1 MPCVGA
7 PTEYG
12 AAPLMR
18 QIKTAE
24 ARAAALFID
33 RLPDETRA
41 YLLDMIYRVAGVD
54 PPPPPS
60 ERERPHNENVIRLS
74 DVAPL
79 ARCS

>member
-1 MPCVGA
+1 MPCVAA
-7 PTEYG
+7 PTEYV

-24 ARAAALFID
+24 AKAAALFID
-33 RLPDETRA
+33 TLPDETRA

-54 PPPPPS
+54 PPPPPN
-60 ERERPHNENVIRLS
+60 ERERPHNEKVIRLS
-74 DVAPL
+74 DIVPL